1 MKAVLAC
8 FSVAALIG
16 IPVFG
21 AAKVEA
27 PPVHRWLLSQRV
39 NACFP
44 WYLWALQLST
54 SSPPNGLT
62 GAREATS
69 YRVDDP
75 NVDRLLVGATQ
86 EERHKPGSDMLSS
99 VSVVYDA
106 KSQIVLFH
114 QLGYEESD
122 IVLTAEA
129 SAPPLRVTQ
138 ASLGSYHSKLGVRL
152 GLRMANVAKIFGKP
166 AKLVHACGMT
176 ALGYAVSKPPPAP
189 TGCFF
194 DYQFVFKND
203 KLVAISYSESC

>member
-1 MKAVLAC
+1 MKAALAC
-8 FSVAALIG
+8 FSITALIG
-16 IPVFG
+16 VPVFG

-54 SSPPNGLT
+54 SLPPNALT
-62 GAREATS
+62 GAKEATS

-75 NVDRLLVGATQ
+75 NVDRLLVRATQ
-86 EERHKPGSDMLSS
+86 EERHKPNSDMLSS

-122 IVLTAEA
+122 IVLMAEA

-138 ASLGSYHSKLGVRL
+138 ASLGSYRSKLGVRL
-152 GLRMANVAKIFGKP
+152 GLPSASVAKIFGKP
-166 AKLVHACGMT
+166 AKLLRACGMT
-176 ALGYAVSKPPPAP
+176 ALGYAVSNPPPAP
-189 TGCFF
+189 TGCGF

-203 KLVAISYSESC
+203 RLVAISFSESC